1 VKVAF
6 AAVLTVA
13 FGSPWFG
20 FPAPASAATAV
31 MPDREA
37 DGAVVVTALTDRER
51 GVGAGTIVAVSGA
64 NVRIVTAKHVA
75 TFGLL
80 SVQIADEV
88 VPAHIV
94 SFVPG
99 EDVAVI
105 EATVDPERAARLHVA
120 ALGVPRAHE
129 AVHIWGSGVDGPAYE
144 PGAIARPGAPLPDGP
159 AQGRYALACSL
170 CHRGDSGGGVFDAS
184 GALVGVYVG
193 YFEYATGTRVSVAT
207 VPADAVRTALSVPF
221 TDAAIASNDADASAG
236 PASKIARS
244 TTSITPP
251 TMLASTGDRVTKAL
265 RNVASISD
273 ASAVAVGTGS
283 SAEIVF
289 AAISASR

>member
-1 VKVAF
+1 MKVAY
-6 AAVLTVA
+6 AAVLSLVL
-13 FGSPWFG
+13 GSL
-20 FPAPASAATAV
+20 ALRNAVPASAEPTLL
-31 MPDREA
+31 PDRAA
-37 DGAVVVTALTDRER
+37 DGAVVVTALTERER

-80 SVQIADEV
+80 SVRLDDVV

-120 ALGVPRAHE
+120 PLGAPRAHE
-129 AVHIWGSGVDGPAYE
+129 IVHVWGSGVDGPAYE
-144 PGAIARPGAPLPDGP
+144 PGAIAQPGAPLPDGP
-159 AQGRYALACSL
+159 AQGRYTLACTL

-193 YFEYATGTRVSVAT
+193 YFTYDSGARVSVAT
-207 VPADAVRTALSVPF
+207 VPTDAVRTALAIPF
-221 TDAAIASNDADASAG
+221 ADAAIASNDADGPAG
-236 PASKIARS
+236 PASNIARS

-251 TMLASTGDRVTKAL
+251 TTLASTGDRVTNAL

>member
-1 VKVAF
+1 MKVAS
-6 AAVLTVA
+6 AVALTLALGPLA
-13 FGSPWFG
+13 FGCATPT
-20 FPAPASAATAV
+20 SAATTIL
-31 MPDREA
+31 PDREA
-37 DGAVVVTALTDRER
+37 DGAVVVTASQERER

-80 SVQIADEV
+80 SVQIAGEV

-105 EATVDPERAARLHVA
+105 EATVDPDRAARLHVA
-120 ALGVPRAHE
+120 PLGVPRPHE
-129 AVHIWGSGVDGPAYE
+129 AVHVWGSGVDGPAYE
-144 PGAIARPGAPLPDGP
+144 PGAIAQPGAPLPDGP
-159 AQGRYALACSL
+159 AEGRYTFACGL

-193 YFEYATGTRVSVAT
+193 YFEYETGTRVSVAT

-221 TDAAIASNDADASAG
+221 AAAAIASNDAEASAG
-236 PASKIARS
+236 PASNIARS

-251 TMLASTGDRVTKAL
+251 TTLASTGDRVTNAL

>member
-1 VKVAF
+1 VKVAAT
-6 AAVLTVA
+6 AALTLALGSLA
-13 FGSPWFG
+13 FGSA
-20 FPAPASAATAV
+20 APARAATTTL
-31 MPDREA
+31 PDRAA

-51 GVGAGTIVAVSGA
+51 GVGAGTIVAVSGTQ
-64 NVRIVTAKHVA
+64 VRIVTAKHVA

-80 SVQIADEV
+80 SVDLADAV

-99 EDVAVI
+99 QDVAII
-105 EATVDPERAARLHVA
+105 EATVDPALAARLHVA
-120 ALGVPRAHE
+120 PLGVPRAPQAIH
-129 AVHIWGSGVDGPAYE
+129 VWGSGVDGLAYE
-144 PGAIARPGAPLPDGP
+144 PGAIAQPGAPLPDGP
-159 AQGRYALACSL
+159 AQGRYALTCSL
-170 CHRGDSGGGVFDAS
+170 CHRGDSGGGIFDAS

-193 YFEYATGTRVSVAT
+193 YFEYDSGARISVAT
-207 VPADAVRTALSVPF
+207 LPAAAVQTALAVPF
-221 TDAAIASNDADASAG
+221 ADAAIASNDADASAG

-251 TMLASTGDRVTKAL
+251 TTLASTGDRVTNAL

-289 AAISASR
+289 AAINASR

>member
-1 VKVAF
+1 VNVAST
-6 AAVLTVA
+6 AALALALGSAA
-13 FGSPWFG
+13 FGC
-20 FPAPASAATAV
+20 AVPASAATTIP
-31 MPDREA
+31 PDRSAE
-37 DGAVVVTALTDRER
+37 GAVVVTALTDRER
-51 GVGAGTIVAVSGA
+51 GVGAGTIVAVSGPT
-64 NVRIVTAKHVA
+64 VRIVTAKHVA

-80 SVQIADEV
+80 SVRIADQV

-99 EDVAVI
+99 QDVAVI
-105 EATVDPERAARLHVA
+105 EASVDPARAATLHVA
-120 ALGVPRAHE
+120 TLGAPKPHE
-129 AVHIWGSGVDGPAYE
+129 AVHVWGSGVDGPAYE
-144 PGAIARPGAPLPDGP
+144 PGAIVEPGAPLPDGP

-193 YFEYATGTRVSVAT
+193 YFEYDSGARVSVAT
-207 VPADAVRTALSVPF
+207 IPADAVRTAASVPF

-251 TMLASTGDRVTKAL
+251 TTLASTAERVTNAL